1 MKTFRNAGIAMFIW
15 IILSFITSA
24 FTFIYIFSNYELKE
38 IIERPDKIAAEI
50 IPLPVNII
58 TILISIIVVIFTYLG
73 YIKLGK
79 KFDNHLLI
87 VTSWILLILLA
98 IYNIVKG
105 FINYHLIY
113 LSSQNTY
120 LIGFDYLLNITFLI
134 SMIVF
139 FILLGVSL
147 LKLKDKI
154 EMSKTIGILYI
165 ISASTMIIFVGSL
178 LLLVTQI
185 FAAIMFLKASK
196 KFEK

>member
-1 MKTFRNAGIAMFIW
+1 
-15 IILSFITSA
+15 
-24 FTFIYIFSNYELKE
+24 
-38 IIERPDKIAAEI
+38 
-50 IPLPVNII
+50 
-58 TILISIIVVIFTYLG
+58 
-73 YIKLGK
+73 
-79 KFDNHLLI
+79 
-87 VTSWILLILLA
+87 
-98 IYNIVKG
+98 
-105 FINYHLIY
+105 
-113 LSSQNTY
+113 
-120 LIGFDYLLNITFLI
+120 
-134 SMIVF
+134 MIVF

>member
-1 MKTFRNAGIAMFIW
+1 MFIW